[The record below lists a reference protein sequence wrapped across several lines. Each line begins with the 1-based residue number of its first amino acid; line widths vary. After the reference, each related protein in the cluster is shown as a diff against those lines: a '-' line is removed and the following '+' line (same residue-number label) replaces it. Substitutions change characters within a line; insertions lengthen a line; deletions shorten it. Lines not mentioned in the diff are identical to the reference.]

1 METIISSCTQ
11 EITPSTPLDESSIE
25 FEFETGC
32 NSYLDMR
39 DTHLSLQLQ
48 LFKKSFFDAFKK
60 EKSENKAKSEN
71 TSDEESQLYIIM

>member
-1 METIISSCTQ
+1 
-11 EITPSTPLDESSIE
+11 
-25 FEFETGC
+25 
-32 NSYLDMR
+32 MR

>member
-11 EITPSTPLDESSIE
+11 EIIPSTPLDESSVK
-25 FEFETGC
+25 FEFETGRI
-32 NSYLDMR
+32 SYLDMR

-71 TSDEESQLYIIM
+71 DSHEQSKIRK